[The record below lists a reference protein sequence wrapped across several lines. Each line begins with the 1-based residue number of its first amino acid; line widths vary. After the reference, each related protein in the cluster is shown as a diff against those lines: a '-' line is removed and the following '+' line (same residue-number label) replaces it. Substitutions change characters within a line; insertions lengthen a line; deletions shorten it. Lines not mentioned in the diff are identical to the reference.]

1 MAKMAYQAV
10 HNMPAEGYIGKT
22 SNLAAKGDWP
32 RHFPLTYTWRNMNIA
47 KVATSG
53 PKVTSRGTFS
63 SLENRLSPVHLVN
76 SCARTEIRN
85 ERPFGIFLRAH
96 RKTKWRFGNF
106 LRARRKTKWRS
117 ISCFGARAIYYQIGS

>member
-1 MAKMAYQAV
+1 
-10 HNMPAEGYIGKT
+10 MPAEGYIGKT

-63 SLENRLSPVHLVN
+63 SPENRLSPVHLDN

-85 ERPFGIFLRAH
+85 DDLVTSCARAAKRNGCPFRISV
-96 RKTKWRFGNF
+96 
-106 LRARRKTKWRS
+106 RARYITK
-117 ISCFGARAIYYQIGS
+117 